1 MLFPILELS
10 CSELIQGVAIVQC
23 NPTHRLCYLH
33 CRFWNDSSCENP
45 SMFLFDCLFSFWHIL
60 FMFHVWLGQFGLDFS
75 LTLTLCLCL
84 GELRHKMYFV
94 FLCKTCSCTQRRE
107 GFIRNKLL
115 FFFFHAEK
123 ILENW
128 VASEAWGLNAK
139 TTGTGYRYK
148 PLPVHTVIRLATDKK
163 WTNK

>member
-60 FMFHVWLGQFGLDFS
+60 FMFHVWLGQYGLDFS

-115 FFFFHAEK
+115 FFFSMLKKSWRTEWHLKLGGWMQKLLALDTDTSLYQF
-123 ILENW
+123 ILL
-128 VASEAWGLNAK
+128 SG
-139 TTGTGYRYK
+139 
-148 PLPVHTVIRLATDKK
+148 
-163 WTNK
+163 